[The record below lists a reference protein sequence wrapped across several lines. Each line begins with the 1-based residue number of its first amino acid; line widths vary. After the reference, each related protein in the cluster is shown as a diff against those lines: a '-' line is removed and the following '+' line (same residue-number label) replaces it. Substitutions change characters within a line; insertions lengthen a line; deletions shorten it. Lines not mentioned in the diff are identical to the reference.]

1 MFKTFFSRTAFLL
14 VLAGI
19 SATADAGM
27 RIIGRRAFLHNE
39 KNAVLKVIV
48 EADKTDLPAME
59 IIGSAAGMP
68 IKSIKTPALAK
79 GAKKVILIPVETR
92 LSVGKYPIELTLK
105 DKGSD
110 RQKVKDLL
118 LISPRLPDQ
127 MPVLIWGI
135 STYHHQD
142 LQEEGFTHAV
152 SEYWKSSKFESHHP
166 YLDQMLFDGFRAMD
180 SHANARKLLKEKQ
193 ISLRVMRSGKPYPR
207 KSLNAA
213 DPAMQDRAGKM
224 AKARAAVLRE
234 YPVVEGAIINSEL
247 RDSTELSFDPR
258 SKAAFQKFAGYP
270 IPLEAEEKAGI
281 SYTALRKFPLS
292 RVIPDNDPILTFYK
306 WFWKDGDGWNVLNS
320 RMVREFKQEMKRPVW
335 TFHDPAVRVPPVW
348 GSGGNVDC
356 ISHWVYATP
365 DPINIGAVTSE
376 LQAMGKGNPNQQIMN
391 MTQIIVYRS
400 AVAPAGM
407 KVANEPAWVKKYPKD
422 SYISIAPDAMS
433 IAVWTQ
439 ISRHVQGIMF
449 HGIDSLMANPRT
461 KRSWSSYRLTNPAA
475 GESLKA
481 ILVNI
486 VRPFGPVLK
495 RVPER
500 KSEVALLESFTSAMF
515 ARRSTWGN
523 VGWPFQSHLAL
534 LWANLA
540 PSVIYD
546 ETILRDGLDG
556 VKVLILPG
564 CDVLTEKVYQ
574 AIADF
579 QRKGGIVVGDRFL
592 VPAITPDLTMDD
604 YTRIDDPVKDKAE
617 LQKIGLKLRKQLAP
631 YYQPYVTASNPDLVT
646 WVRSSGDADYLF
658 TVNDKRTFGDYFGP
672 YKKVME
678 KSVANAGTFLIRRAC
693 TGAVYELGTGREI
706 PFEIKNGKTVIKA
719 AYDAKNIG
727 RLFLLLPEKIGAV
740 RLNMASS
747 AKKGQTVDVNVKA
760 EYASGKSVRSI
771 HPIRIEVRDA
781 AGKLTDDSTFTALE
795 NGVCRRTIT
804 IPLNGAAGAWKV
816 TAIDLA
822 SGKKA
827 EKILTVR

>member
-1 MFKTFFSRTAFLL
+1 MFKTFFSRAAALL
-14 VLAGI
+14 LLAGI

-27 RIIGRRAFLHNE
+27 KIIGRRAFLRNE
-39 KNAVLKVIV
+39 KDAVLKVIV
-48 EADKTDLPAME
+48 QADKNDLPSME
-59 IIGSAAGMP
+59 IVGSVADRP
-68 IKSIKTPALAK
+68 IENIKTPPLAK
-79 GAKKVILIPVETR
+79 GAKKEFLIPVETR
-92 LSVGKYPIELTLK
+92 LTVGKYPIELTLRGN
-105 DKGSD
+105 GSD
-110 RQKVKDLL
+110 QQKVTDQM

-127 MPVLIWGI
+127 MPVLIWGMG
-135 STYHHQD
+135 TYHHQD
-142 LQEEGFTHAV
+142 LQEEGFTHAI
-152 SEYWKSSKFESHHP
+152 SEYWKSRKFENYP
-166 YLDQMLFDGFRAMD
+166 YLDEMLFDGFRGLD
-180 SHANARKLLKEKQ
+180 SRANARKLLKEKP
-193 ISLRVMRSGKPYPR
+193 ISLRVMRNGKPNPK

-213 DPAMQDRAGKM
+213 DPEMQDRAGKM
-224 AKARAAVLRE
+224 AKERAAVLRD
-234 YPVVEGAIINSEL
+234 YPVIEGAIINSEL

-281 SYTALRKFPLS
+281 SYTSLRKFPLS

-306 WFWKDGDGWNVLNS
+306 WFWKDGDGWNEMNS

-348 GSGGNVDC
+348 GSGGQVDC

-407 KVANEPAWVKKYPKD
+407 KVANEPAWVKEFPKAP
-422 SYISIAPDAMS
+422 YISIAPDEMS

-449 HGIDSLMANPRT
+449 HGIDSLMANKRT
-461 KRSWSSYRLTNPAA
+461 KRSWSSYRLTNPGA

-500 KSEVALLESFTSAMF
+500 KNEVALLESFTAAMF
-515 ARRSTWGN
+515 ARRSTWGS
-523 VGWPFQSHLAL
+523 VGWPFQAHLAL

-564 CDVLTEKVYQ
+564 CDVLTEKVYH

-592 VPAITPDLTMDD
+592 VPAITPDLTMED

-617 LQKIGLKLRKQLAP
+617 LQKIGLKLRRQLAP
-631 YYQPYVTASNPDLVT
+631 FYQPYCRPPTPT
-646 WVRSSGDADYLF
+646 WSPGSAVPAMPIISSRSTTNARSAIISGRIRKSWKKALTTLERFRSDVPERVRFTSWEPAAKSHLRSRTEKRSSKQPMMQNTSA
-658 TVNDKRTFGDYFGP
+658 VSSCCCRKR
-672 YKKVME
+672 
-678 KSVANAGTFLIRRAC
+678 
-693 TGAVYELGTGREI
+693 
-706 PFEIKNGKTVIKA
+706 
-719 AYDAKNIG
+719 
-727 RLFLLLPEKIGAV
+727 
-740 RLNMASS
+740 S
-747 AKKGQTVDVNVKA
+747 APSA
-760 EYASGKSVRSI
+760 
-771 HPIRIEVRDA
+771 
-781 AGKLTDDSTFTALE
+781 
-795 NGVCRRTIT
+795 
-804 IPLNGAAGAWKV
+804 
-816 TAIDLA
+816 
-822 SGKKA
+822 
-827 EKILTVR
+827 

>member
-1 MFKTFFSRTAFLL
+1 MFKTIWGIITLFLL
-14 VLAGI
+14 TGMTV
-19 SATADAGM
+19 SADAGM
-27 RIIGRRAFLHNE
+27 KIIGRRAFLRNE
-39 KNAVLKVIV
+39 KDAELKVIV
-48 EADKTDLPAME
+48 QADQTDLPAME
-59 IIGSAAGMP
+59 IAGSVAGQP
-68 IKSIKTPALAK
+68 IKNVKTPPLAK
-79 GAKKVILIPVETR
+79 GAKTEIRIPVETR
-92 LSVGKYPIELTLK
+92 LTVGKYPIELTLNGEGL
-105 DKGSD
+105 DS
-110 RQKVKDLL
+110 QKVKDQL
-118 LISPRLPDQ
+118 LISPRLPDR
-127 MPVLIWGI
+127 MPVLIWGMG
-135 STYHHQD
+135 TFLHQD

-152 SEYWKSSKFESHHP
+152 SEYWRSSKFESHP
-166 YLDQMLFDGFRAMD
+166 YLDQMLFYGFRGLD
-180 SHANARKLLKEKQ
+180 SHANARKLLKEKP
-193 ISLRVMRSGKPYPR
+193 IALRMMRNGKPYPK

-213 DPAMQDRAGKM
+213 DPAMQDRAGNMSKE
-224 AKARAAVLRE
+224 RAAVIRE
-234 YPVVEGAIINSEL
+234 YPAIEGAIINSEL
-247 RDSTELSFDPR
+247 RDSTELSFDPQ

-270 IPLEAEEKAGI
+270 IPSEAEEKAGI
-281 SYTALRKFPLS
+281 FYTALRKFPLS

-320 RMVREFKQEMKRPVW
+320 RMSGEFKKAMKRPVW

-376 LQAMGKGNPNQQIMN
+376 LQAMAKGNPKQQIMN

-400 AVAPAGM
+400 AVAPVGM
-407 KVANEPAWVKKYPKD
+407 KVANEPAWVKKYPKT
-422 SYISIAPDAMS
+422 SYISIAPDEMS

-461 KRSWSSYRLTNPAA
+461 KRSWSSYRMTNPGA

-495 RVPER
+495 RIPER
-500 KSEVALLESFTSAMF
+500 KSEVAVLESFASAMF
-515 ARRSTWGN
+515 ARRTTWGH
-523 VGWPFQSHLAL
+523 VGWPFQAHLAL

-564 CDVLTEKVYQ
+564 CDVLTEKVCQ

-579 QRKGGIVVGDRFL
+579 QRKGSIVVGDRFL
-592 VPAITPDLTMDD
+592 VPAITPDLTMED
-604 YTRIDDPVKDKAE
+604 YTRTDDPAKDKTE
-617 LQKIGLKLRKQLAP
+617 LQKIGLKLRKQLAS
-631 YYQPYVTASNPDLVT
+631 YYQPYVSASNPDLVT

-678 KSVANAGTFLIRRAC
+678 KSVPNAGTIQIGRAG
-693 TGAVYELGTGREI
+693 TGAVYELGTGREV
-706 PFEIKNGKTVIKA
+706 PFEVKDGKTVIKA
-719 AYDAKNIG
+719 AYDAKHIG

-740 RLNMASS
+740 RLKMASS
-747 AKKGQTVDVNVKA
+747 AGKGETVGLDIKL
-760 EYASGKSVRSI
+760 EYASGKTVSSI

-781 AGKLTDDSTFTALE
+781 TGKLTDESTYAALE
-795 NGVCRRTIT
+795 NGVCRWNIAV
-804 IPLNGAAGAWKV
+804 PLNAAAGNWKV
-816 TAIDLA
+816 TVTDLA
-822 SGKKA
+822 SGKKT
-827 EKILTVR
+827 EKTLTVR

>member
-1 MFKTFFSRTAFLL
+1 MFKTFFSRAAALL
-14 VLAGI
+14 LLAGI

-27 RIIGRRAFLHNE
+27 KIIGRRAFLRNE
-39 KNAVLKVIV
+39 KDAVLKVIV
-48 EADKTDLPAME
+48 QADKNDLPSME
-59 IIGSAAGMP
+59 IVGSVADRP
-68 IKSIKTPALAK
+68 IENIKTPPLAK
-79 GAKKVILIPVETR
+79 GAKKEFLIPVETR
-92 LSVGKYPIELTLK
+92 LTVGKYPIELTLRGN
-105 DKGSD
+105 GSD
-110 RQKVKDLL
+110 QQKVTDQM

-127 MPVLIWGI
+127 MPVLIWGMG
-135 STYHHQD
+135 TYHHQD
-142 LQEEGFTHAV
+142 LQEEGFTHAI
-152 SEYWKSSKFESHHP
+152 SEYWKSRKFENYP
-166 YLDQMLFDGFRAMD
+166 YLDEMLFDGFRGLD
-180 SHANARKLLKEKQ
+180 SRANARKLLKEKP
-193 ISLRVMRSGKPYPR
+193 ISLRVMRNGKPNPK

-213 DPAMQDRAGKM
+213 DPEMQDRAGKM
-224 AKARAAVLRE
+224 AKERAAVLRD
-234 YPVVEGAIINSEL
+234 YPVIEGAIINSEL

-281 SYTALRKFPLS
+281 SYTSLRKFPLS

-306 WFWKDGDGWNVLNS
+306 WFWKDGDGWNEMNS

-348 GSGGNVDC
+348 GSGGQVDC

-407 KVANEPAWVKKYPKD
+407 KVANEPAWVKEFPKAP
-422 SYISIAPDAMS
+422 YISIAPDEMS

-449 HGIDSLMANPRT
+449 HGIDSLMANKRT
-461 KRSWSSYRLTNPAA
+461 KRSWSSYRLTNPGA

-500 KSEVALLESFTSAMF
+500 KNEVALLESFTAAMF
-515 ARRSTWGN
+515 ARRSTWGS
-523 VGWPFQSHLAL
+523 VGWPFQAHLAL

-564 CDVLTEKVYQ
+564 CDVLTEKVYH

-592 VPAITPDLTMDD
+592 VPAITPDLTMED

-617 LQKIGLKLRKQLAP
+617 LQKIGLKLRRQLAP
-631 YYQPYVTASNPDLVT
+631 FYQPYVSASNPDLVT

-678 KSVANAGTFLIRRAC
+678 KSVDNSGTIQVRRAG
-693 TGAVYELGTGREI
+693 TGAVYELGTGSEV
-706 PFEIKNGKTVIKA
+706 PFEVKDGKTVIKA
-719 AYDAKNIG
+719 AYDAKHIG

-740 RLNMASS
+740 RLKMASS
-747 AKKGQTVDVNVKA
+747 AEKGKTVGLDIRL
-760 EYASGKSVRSI
+760 EYASGKTVSSI

-781 AGKLTDDSTFTALE
+781 AGKLTDDSTYAALE
-795 NGVCRRTIT
+795 NGICRWNIAV
-804 IPLNGAAGAWKV
+804 PLNAAAGDWKV
-816 TAIDLA
+816 TATDLA